1 MVNFALYDDGI
12 VVVVVVGTST
22 LADGANAT
30 VVAIVEAKRMS
41 FMMMADDVR
50 FCLLIPSKRHQ
61 KSIFE
66 CRTYNTKPIS
76 NNISNIVPRGLLVVS
91 WYDLFYFL

>member
-1 MVNFALYDDGI
+1 MVNFALCDDGI
-12 VVVVVVGTST
+12 VVVVVVVGTST
-22 LADGANAT
+22 LADGAKAT

-50 FCLLIPSKRHQ
+50 FCLLIPNKRHQ

-66 CRTYNTKPIS
+66 CRTYNTKLILIK
-76 NNISNIVPRGLLVVS
+76 NANFDG
-91 WYDLFYFL
+91 

>member
-1 MVNFALYDDGI
+1 
-12 VVVVVVGTST
+12 
-22 LADGANAT
+22 
-30 VVAIVEAKRMS
+30 
-41 FMMMADDVR
+41 
-50 FCLLIPSKRHQ
+50 LLIPSKRHQ